1 MTKFGRREACA
12 SFGPFF
18 SRYPRSVAFRIETPT
33 KIFWSLILHE
43 GMEPRVSQM
52 VLRAGF

>member
-1 MTKFGRREACA
+1 MTKFGCREACA
-12 SFGPFF
+12 SFDPFF